1 MVGTALKAEHPDTM
15 GGPDGAA
22 AIEVFRRKW
31 IYYLCVHVDLGG
43 MPQPMMGPAL
53 AATAKLA
60 SLRGRWAVRLYVT
73 CVHGLQKL
81 MMLMLDHIVAFSR
94 EGNEEYRCQVFS

>member
-1 MVGTALKAEHPDTM
+1 MSAGGTALKAEHPDTM

-22 AIEVFRRKW
+22 AIEVFKRKW
-31 IYYLCVHVDLGG
+31 IYYLCVPGDLDG
-43 MPQPMMGPAL
+43 MLQPITRPAL

-73 CVHGLQKL
+73 CVHGLQEL
-81 MMLMLDHIVAFSR
+81 
-94 EGNEEYRCQVFS
+94 RCLC